1 MISKQEFICL
11 NNDNPKVQGLFN
23 TIGEEETYRQ
33 YVLNNGRLP
42 KNILIP
48 FSDVKEYFNN
58 FISTDSFKFKSI
70 KQILSQ
76 TPAGTQAAF
85 WRNVFY
91 FKDAVSKQEANE
103 ELFHAVVS
111 TILTPEERNKLYSE
125 GAKLFNVSQR
135 TKELVNKYPETY
147 SILSEEDQKNRVIEE
162 HLASLFVNSFE
173 EPSLLDKISDFIKNV
188 FDTIKELFG
197 FARDRDYIETV
208 FNNIKSGAYRNSPV
222 FISENAT
229 PSTYIIKGAT
239 PLGITQP
246 LGEVESEQVLRNL
259 RAVYFDLKQNSSKVS
274 KEDLIKQT
282 IDVAREY
289 YNEVNPVVSGVFVA
303 KSPVFNFDT
312 GTLDEIDN
320 TDYLELIDQLNTR
333 IEEVEGLMFDPIE
346 EDGGDELS
354 DENADSEYQHLGDI
368 TKDATETG
376 FDSISRWL
384 KMYISTVGNVIPVQI
399 GEQTYNFIE
408 AVDPAR
414 IYYGVA
420 RALNNSNNDF
430 ERFIKLVEFGELQGN
445 SAAKAFRDKIIKD
458 ITGKNNAEETI
469 QSIQNDY
476 LNVYLKDKNPAII
489 NNHIAPTR
497 AYVLQN
503 VLKGFDLWTRTNLFS
518 TVSPETGG
526 SSTFNANVNNAVNNQ
541 MNQWQQSYNEYN
553 DVNKLE
559 GLVGS
564 VGVTSSFNQTLEQA
578 VDNNIQLLQDA
589 IGVNVSEEAVRWLL
603 INSARNAPLTA
614 SQITKYNAFKSQIQ
628 TFDTNKEI
636 SSLLENI
643 KSYAKQSGDIFDDG
657 GIKKRLRLLAQIN
670 AVFDESVFESSY
682 KTADGKTRYGFQ
694 WKTFDLEFMVNLQNP
709 EFISSLMNNGLVN
722 YRVDE
727 RGNNIYLNESQD
739 FLHNN
744 MFLKDMFELKNGRYV
759 LKEDGL
765 ASLLP
770 YMKLAS
776 IDGIRQRE
784 GKDNSEVDDIKEQI
798 AKAVNAGNR
807 TLANELIEKAK
818 TLEGNE
824 SQGREGEGSTFTNM
838 LTKDFDLLRLNYVVN
853 ETVKVGNTTLFPHY
867 LGNLE
872 AKRTADFVYLPELKN
887 VVDNKGITAK
897 GISLLKEEIRKEYDR
912 IKRVH
917 QELKSLIDAHPESF
931 APNENGEIKLSSQKL
946 RDFLNK
952 DVYEKYHTGT
962 VIKNGDVY
970 VSKGVRALE
979 FTDST
984 LGIFPKDL
992 MKELLVDAAL
1002 NNRELSDVWNENN
1015 LDDTLTSHWREI
1027 FKLHYDKL
1035 VQDENLPNL
1044 DRRWKINGEL
1054 DRVKFANFI
1063 LGSYLNVLS
1072 FNQLIHGDPALVYK
1086 NDGADMYKR
1095 FGGRNA
1101 AIQSSETYL
1110 INPDLGITEV
1120 RNQIKYVVG
1129 NEFVSRVS
1137 FSPSNTIDQ
1146 ADAQNYS
1153 TTEYKR
1159 YLLWSRGKLTKF
1171 LANALDK
1178 IDVGISLT
1186 MEEQKMMQDAN
1197 EFLNVDKTVAFN
1209 GVQYLKKSD
1218 FMLTKE
1224 LTSVLTLDALE
1235 RLSNLDPFS
1244 KEAFDIRRDENN
1256 WIARKDFE
1264 FHHNLR
1270 QAMEGWRTQNGA
1282 LVKNNSKRFDLYM
1295 PISASKMLN
1304 VNVFDPSTISK
1315 ENGWNNIDG
1324 SIMQIAAKNYGLQ
1337 LENPAGKR
1345 AIIDPS
1351 QMIEIIFNE
1360 QSDTAEVVYNGE
1372 IRKIVSLEE
1381 EYQKYLTSR
1390 DNTMLDVAYDQL
1402 FDENDEFDAE
1412 TFFPKAVRSL
1422 IKSGADPQTI
1432 QVFQSIEDGKPLLNP
1447 NIGITKDQFTN
1458 LIFAHITKGV
1468 LQQKVNGDALAHVSS
1483 YGVTP
1488 IKRIRKIKI
1497 GDKFDYTW
1505 DVVRRDTDDYNG
1517 VTYGSIPYE
1526 KLELEKQYD
1535 KENPRVVYDPTLE
1548 SDVLREKLKELYE
1561 SGIEYFTDEL
1571 RHIKP
1576 RYEYSDYVADEGGYS
1591 VVKYNKSTGYF
1602 TESLMP
1608 SSDPDMDII
1617 EANKYSFAVRIPSQD
1632 KHSAVNIEWIDT
1644 LPFYYGNSVV
1654 TAKEIV
1660 FLSGSDFDIDKLF
1673 IHKPH
1678 LYKYRGKWIEYGKG
1692 NKWVEYIEFLK
1703 SFSPEFS
1710 KEYNSE
1716 LKAIRQRDE
1725 EMDNQY
1731 NDLRERARDIR
1742 ESGQR
1747 VPQELIKEIKDFE
1760 AEYKI
1765 QKEYVDGW
1773 KPTELLKKYRF
1784 PVGIENFDNPYTI
1797 NNELLKLK
1805 QLALNNDG
1813 MLQGEDAISKTP
1825 ASMDSMKNLDESP
1838 LFQQDGNSIVRSTSI
1853 LPAHIFN
1860 THSEVHV
1867 KNTTG
1872 KQNINPYVNGN
1883 LGLIAAIRG
1892 KYHINKNFQFSIN
1905 GHKAEFFNYRNQEN
1919 QRVFDILSTLISS
1932 ATDEA
1937 KEQLNATYNL
1947 NIDGAVLAKT
1957 LISLGFNFQTAI
1969 LFVNQPVVQEYLRQK
1984 QNKQKTIFLEKQ
1996 YKSDEEI
2003 IASIPTVNVDVEEI
2017 TDELLSQWWKEGK
2030 LVGNVLPILDIVEKI
2045 NNQLSLLTR
2054 FQKVKKG
2061 FGGGLRQLDQ
2071 LNEAIE
2077 ALGVTLDG
2085 EAAVYFNDNN
2095 PINTPKYAEDAI
2107 QMNNVINKITP
2118 KVNKISRKLLF
2129 GRQPVVKEIKDR
2141 VVSQFRNLST
2151 QEAFN
2156 VERDIDSYISMRLY
2170 LEENDVP
2177 TELLT
2182 NNLFKRGESHQTVGQ
2197 TFNKLKE
2204 EVARI
2209 NREGAKTPDEERL
2222 GSLYGTSILKRL
2234 VVKTK
2239 ENNDE
2244 LTLDSF
2250 AKLSPEEQDTLITS
2264 FELMIKNLA
2273 YLSDDM
2279 IEYKSLPQQMFA
2291 YWVMKEGF
2299 QYRFGSVSKLFPL
2312 HMFKTHSNTI
2322 DKVLSRK
2329 KLDSIRALS
2338 QFGFKDVMTRFAQNS
2353 ETRKYIKKFYNPTVK
2368 GVPTIHNNNFEYDIA
2383 KMNYLDDSKVKAN
2396 YPFKYDINN
2405 GRVIEIPFYTKS
2417 QYGVPLELSV
2427 VTLED
2432 GSKLY
2437 KESPTFYNDVYEA
2450 LEDGNVNK
2458 VQYFNIKNTNS
2469 ESFQSLMTIDLN
2481 YIGLVKQESVVENT
2495 YDLVKETSIQNLEIK
2510 ENTKPVSSSL
2520 KEQLYENA
2528 IKQVANEVLPEWDY
2542 KYLNLPKGLSEEE
2555 QEKISTAIFEET
2567 EDFNKYKDYI
2577 KNISNYNDLLN
2588 AEQIEKEYD
2597 WVIYSNEGDS
2607 TVDAIRKYIEDE
2619 GATTFGENGYIEFS
2633 NFDRM
2638 IKDYQL
2644 GNIEEEWKEL
2654 TEQRLKELGLWKLV
2668 NYNPNQLNLFEEI
2681 DSTGCSNP
2689 FEQ

>member
-1 MISKQEFICL
+1 MISKEEFICL
-11 NNDNPKVQGLFN
+11 NNNDRRVQDLFN

-33 YVLNNGRLP
+33 YVLNNGVIP
-42 KNILIP
+42 ENILIP
-48 FSDVKEYFNN
+48 FSDVKEYLNDFIPTDN
-58 FISTDSFKFKSI
+58 FEFQPI
-70 KQILSQ
+70 KKILSQ

-91 FKDAVSKQEANE
+91 FKDAVSKQEVNE
-103 ELFHAVVS
+103 ELFHSVVS
-111 TILTPEERNKLYSE
+111 TILTPEERSKLYSE
-125 GAKLFNVSQR
+125 GAKLFNVKER
-135 TKELVNKYPETY
+135 TKEFIASYPETY
-147 SILSEEDQKNRVIEE
+147 SLLSKEDQKNRVIEE

-173 EPSLLDKISDFIKNV
+173 EPSLFNKLSDFIKNI
-188 FDTIKELFG
+188 FDTIKSLFG
-197 FARDRDYIETV
+197 FARNRYYVETV
-208 FNNIKSGAYRNSPV
+208 FNNIKTGKYRNSPV

-239 PLGITQP
+239 PLGILQP

-259 RAVYFDLKQNSSKVS
+259 RAVYFDLKQNSDKIF
-274 KEDLIKQT
+274 KQDLIKQT

-289 YNEVNPVVSGVFVA
+289 YNEVNPVVSGAFT
-303 KSPVFNFDT
+303 STSQVFNFET
-312 GTLDEIDN
+312 GQLEDVDN
-320 TDYLELIDQLNTR
+320 TDYLELIETLQTR

-346 EDGGDELS
+346 EDGGDNTT
-354 DENADSEYQHLGDI
+354 DENADSEYQHLGDL

-399 GEQTYNFIE
+399 AGQTYNFIE

-420 RALNNSNNDF
+420 RALNNSTNDF

-445 SAAKAFRDKIIKD
+445 SAAKAFRDKVIKD
-458 ITGKNNAEETI
+458 VTGKNNSKETI
-469 QSIQNDY
+469 QAIQNDY
-476 LNVYLKDKNPAII
+476 LNEYLVKKDPSII
-489 NNHIAPTR
+489 NNHIAPSR

-518 TVSPETGG
+518 TISPETGT

-541 MNQWQQSYNEYN
+541 MNQWRQSYNEYN
-553 DVNKLE
+553 DVSKLD
-559 GLVGS
+559 GLIGS
-564 VGVTSSFNQTLEQA
+564 VGVTSTYNETLEES
-578 VDNNIQLLQDA
+578 VEKNVELLQDA

-603 INSARNAPLTA
+603 INNTRNAPLSA

-628 TFDTNKEI
+628 TFDTAKEI

-657 GIKKRLRLLAQIN
+657 GIKKRLKLLAQIN

-694 WKTFDLEFMVNLQNP
+694 WKTFDLEFINNLQNP
-709 EFISSLMNNGLVN
+709 EFLTSLMNNGLVN
-722 YRVDE
+722 YRVDDK
-727 RGNNIYLNESQD
+727 GNKIYLNESQD
-739 FLHNN
+739 FLRNN
-744 MFLKDMFELKNGRYV
+744 IFLKDMFEEKNGKYE
-759 LKEDGL
+759 LKDT
-765 ASLLP
+765 SLLP

-776 IDGIRQRE
+776 VDGIRQRE
-784 GKDNSEVDDIKEQI
+784 GKDNSEIDDVKEQI

-818 TLEGNE
+818 TLESNE

-838 LTKDFDLLRLNYVVN
+838 LTKDFNLLRLNYVVN

-887 VVDNKGITAK
+887 VVDNKGITNR

-917 QELKSLIDAHPESF
+917 QELKSLMDAHPEAF
-931 APNENGEIKLSSQKL
+931 IPNADGEIKLSSQRL
-946 RDFLNK
+946 RDYLKK
-952 DVYEKYHTGT
+952 DIYEKYHTGT
-962 VIKNGDVY
+962 VIKSGDVY
-970 VSKGVRALE
+970 LSKGVRALE
-979 FTDST
+979 FSDSV
-984 LGIFPKDL
+984 LGILPKEL
-992 MKELLVDAAL
+992 MKELLIDAAL
-1002 NNRELSDVWNENN
+1002 NNKELLDVWNENN
-1015 LDDTLTSHWREI
+1015 LDNSLTSHWREI

-1035 VQDENLPNL
+1035 VEDENLPNL

-1072 FNQLIHGDPALVYK
+1072 FNQLMHGDPALVYK

-1120 RNQIKYVVG
+1120 KNQIRYVVG
-1129 NEFVSRVS
+1129 NEFVNRVS

-1178 IDVGISLT
+1178 IDVGIPLT

-1224 LTSVLTLDALE
+1224 LTSVLSLDALE
-1235 RLSNLDPFS
+1235 RLANLEPFS

-1264 FHHNLR
+1264 FHHYLR
-1270 QAMEGWRTQNGA
+1270 QTMEGWRTQSGA

-1304 VNVFDPSTISK
+1304 INVFDPSTISE

-1324 SIMQIAAKNYGLQ
+1324 SVMQIAAKNYGLQ

-1360 QSDTAEVVYNGE
+1360 QSDTAEVVHNGE
-1372 IRKIVSLEE
+1372 IKKIVSLEE

-1390 DNTMLDVAYDQL
+1390 DNTMLDLAYDQL

-1412 TFFPKAVRSL
+1412 SFFPKAVKSL

-1483 YGVTP
+1483 YGITP
-1488 IKRIRKIKI
+1488 IKQIRKIKI

-1505 DVVRRDTDDYNG
+1505 DVVRRDSDVYNSII
-1517 VTYGSIPYE
+1517 YGAIHAE
-1526 KLELEKQYD
+1526 KLELEKQFD
-1535 KENPRVVYDPTLE
+1535 KENPRVIYDPTLE

-1561 SGIEYFTDEL
+1561 SGVEYFTDEL

-1576 RYEYSDYVADEGGYS
+1576 RYEYSDHFAGDENERGYS
-1591 VVKYNKSTGYF
+1591 VVKYDKPTGYF

-1617 EANKYSFAVRIPSQD
+1617 GSNKYSFAVRIPSQD

-1644 LPFYYGNSVV
+1644 LPFYYGNSVI
-1654 TAKEIV
+1654 TAKEII

-1673 IHKPH
+1673 VHKPH
-1678 LYKYRGKWIEYGKG
+1678 LYKYRGKWTLYGKG
-1692 NKWVEYIEFLK
+1692 DEWVEYIEFLK
-1703 SFSPEFS
+1703 SFSPEFA

-1716 LKAIRQRDE
+1716 LKAIRQQDE
-1725 EMDNQY
+1725 EMNEEY
-1731 NDLRERARDIR
+1731 NTVRERIRDIR
-1742 ESGQR
+1742 ESGQQ
-1747 VPQELIKEIKDFE
+1747 VPKELVQQIKDFE

-1765 QKEYVDGW
+1765 QKEYVDNW

-1784 PVGIENFDNPYTI
+1784 PLEIEGFQNPYAA
-1797 NNELLKLK
+1797 NNELLVLK

-1813 MLQGEDAISKTP
+1813 TLLGEDAISKTP
-1825 ASMDSMKNLDESP
+1825 ASMDSMKHLDEGE
-1838 LFQQDGNSIVRSTSI
+1838 LFQKDGDSVFRKSSI

-1860 THSEVHV
+1860 THSDVHE

-1892 KYHINKNFQFSIN
+1892 KYHINKDFQFTLN

-1937 KEQLNATYNL
+1937 KEQLNARYNL

-1957 LISLGFNFQTAI
+1957 LISLGYSFQTSI
-1969 LFVNQPVVQEYLRQK
+1969 LFVNQPTVQEYLRQK

-2003 IASIPTVNVDVEEI
+2003 LASIPTLPVDVEEI
-2017 TDELLSQWWKEGK
+2017 TDELLSEWMLENKY
-2030 LVGNVLPILDIVEKI
+2030 VSNVIPVLQIIEKI
-2045 NNQLSLLTR
+2045 NSQLSLLTR

-2061 FGGGLRQLDQ
+2061 FSGGLQQLDQ
-2071 LNEAIE
+2071 LNDAITS
-2077 ALGVTLDG
+2077 LGIRL
-2085 EAAVYFNDNN
+2085 EEESAASFNKNN

-2107 QMNNVINKITP
+2107 QMNNVINKIAP

-2129 GRQPVVKEIKDR
+2129 GRQSVVKEIKDR
-2141 VVSQFRNLST
+2141 VVSQFRNLSID
-2151 QEAFN
+2151 EAYN

-2177 TELLT
+2177 VELLT
-2182 NNLFKRGESHQTVGQ
+2182 NNLFKRGDSHQTVGQ

-2204 EVARI
+2204 DVAKI
-2209 NREGAKTPDEERL
+2209 NREGAKSPDEERL

-2234 VVKTK
+2234 IVK
-2239 ENNDE
+2239 ERGEFDE

-2264 FELMIKNLA
+2264 FEVMIKNLA

-2279 IEYKSLPQQMFA
+2279 LEYKSLPQQMFA

-2312 HMFKTHSNTI
+2312 HMFKTHSNTM
-2322 DKVLSRK
+2322 DKVLSGK
-2329 KLDSIRALS
+2329 KLDSISALS
-2338 QFGFKDVMTRFAQNS
+2338 QYGFRDVMTRFAQNS
-2353 ETRKYIKKFYNPTVK
+2353 ETRKLIKKFYNPVIK

-2383 KMNYLDDSKVKAN
+2383 KLNELNDDKVRAN
-2396 YPFKYDINN
+2396 YPFKYDVKGN
-2405 GRVIEIPFYTKS
+2405 VEEIPFYTKS
-2417 QYGVPLELSV
+2417 QYGVPLELSI
-2427 VTLED
+2427 VTLQD
-2432 GSKLY
+2432 GGKLY
-2437 KESPTFYNDVYEA
+2437 RESPTFYNDV
-2450 LEDGNVNK
+2450 LENIMDGNVSK

-2469 ESFQSLMTIDLN
+2469 ETFQSIMTVDMN
-2481 YIGLVKQESVVENT
+2481 YTGLIKQEFPPVE
-2495 YDLVKETSIQNLEIK
+2495 IQENQDNNIK
-2510 ENTKPVSSSL
+2510 
-2520 KEQLYENA
+2520 
-2528 IKQVANEVLPEWDY
+2528 
-2542 KYLNLPKGLSEEE
+2542 
-2555 QEKISTAIFEET
+2555 
-2567 EDFNKYKDYI
+2567 
-2577 KNISNYNDLLN
+2577 
-2588 AEQIEKEYD
+2588 
-2597 WVIYSNEGDS
+2597 
-2607 TVDAIRKYIEDE
+2607 
-2619 GATTFGENGYIEFS
+2619 
-2633 NFDRM
+2633 
-2638 IKDYQL
+2638 
-2644 GNIEEEWKEL
+2644 
-2654 TEQRLKELGLWKLV
+2654 
-2668 NYNPNQLNLFEEI
+2668 
-2681 DSTGCSNP
+2681 GCDNS
-2689 FEQ
+2689 F